1 MSLPW
6 PKPPL
11 FKDCSNMTG
20 KRESWGN
27 SKDGLIGRRKMNFKW
42 ASNSSHTSACKPVN
56 LMTGGCWEI
65 SVGNSLKAS
74 PILSSHQHTS
84 QGMGRSQSIC
94 ADSVRAAIN
103 NVSLLFLAWSEQ
115 CSRDPGAIRAFYHLK
130 GTMCCHG
137 GPNVG
142 YFSNFFRWN
151 DRIPSLFI
159 VNLENYVNDNQN
171 VPG

>member
-1 MSLPW
+1 
-6 PKPPL
+6 
-11 FKDCSNMTG
+11 
-20 KRESWGN
+20 
-27 SKDGLIGRRKMNFKW
+27 MNFKW
-42 ASNSSHTSACKPVN
+42 ASNSLHTSACKPVN

-84 QGMGRSQSIC
+84 QGMGGSQSIC

-115 CSRDPGAIRAFYHLK
+115 CSRDPGYKSILPSQRYNALPWWSKCRLFLQLFLSFPP
-130 GTMCCHG
+130 G
-137 GPNVG
+137 
-142 YFSNFFRWN
+142 N
-151 DRIPSLFI
+151 DRISPLFI
-159 VNLENYVNDNQN
+159 VSLENYVNDNQN